1 MAEEKNITVN
11 NDELVANCDQL
22 SSVENR
28 ILTIRGVQ
36 VILDRDLADL
46 YGVETKVLNQSVKR
60 NIERFPEHFR
70 FQLSKHEM
78 DELVTNCDRFK
89 NLKHST
95 VCPFAFTEQGV
106 AMLASVLRSETAIR
120 VSIRIMDAF
129 VSMRHFLI
137 NNADVFRRLSTIEYH
152 QLEMMQHQQES
163 DKRIDEVFR
172 RLDEGSVQ
180 PKQGIFYDGQVYD
193 AYTFVS
199 DLVKSAKRSIVLIDN
214 YVDETVLTLLD
225 KRDNGI
231 TADIYTQQINQQL
244 RLDINRHNSINQN
257 WRLYTNTHTS
267 QYPPINV
274 SVFRR
279 SHDRFLCIDDV
290 VYHIGASIK
299 DLGKKWFAFAKMEVL
314 TPTEL
319 VAKINE

>member
-1 MAEEKNITVN
+1 MAEEKNI
-11 NDELVANCDQL
+11 
-22 SSVENR
+22 
-28 ILTIRGVQ
+28 IIG
-36 VILDRDLADL
+36 
-46 YGVETKVLNQSVKR
+46 GG
-60 NIERFPEHFR
+60 
-70 FQLSKHEM
+70 
-78 DELVTNCDRFK
+78 ELVTNCDRFK

-129 VSMRHFLI
+129 VSMRYFLI

-199 DLVKSAKRSIVLIDN
+199 DLVKSA
-214 YVDETVLTLLD
+214 
-225 KRDNGI
+225 
-231 TADIYTQQINQQL
+231 
-244 RLDINRHNSINQN
+244 
-257 WRLYTNTHTS
+257 
-267 QYPPINV
+267 
-274 SVFRR
+274 
-279 SHDRFLCIDDV
+279 
-290 VYHIGASIK
+290 
-299 DLGKKWFAFAKMEVL
+299 
-314 TPTEL
+314 
-319 VAKINE
+319 

>member
-1 MAEEKNITVN
+1 MAEEKNI
-11 NDELVANCDQL
+11 
-22 SSVENR
+22 
-28 ILTIRGVQ
+28 IIG
-36 VILDRDLADL
+36 
-46 YGVETKVLNQSVKR
+46 GG
-60 NIERFPEHFR
+60 
-70 FQLSKHEM
+70 
-78 DELVTNCDRFK
+78 ELVTNCDRFK

-137 NNADVFRRLSTIEYH
+137 NNADVLRRLSTIEYH

-199 DLVKSAKRSIVLIDN
+199 DLVKSA
-214 YVDETVLTLLD
+214 
-225 KRDNGI
+225 
-231 TADIYTQQINQQL
+231 
-244 RLDINRHNSINQN
+244 
-257 WRLYTNTHTS
+257 
-267 QYPPINV
+267 
-274 SVFRR
+274 
-279 SHDRFLCIDDV
+279 
-290 VYHIGASIK
+290 
-299 DLGKKWFAFAKMEVL
+299 
-314 TPTEL
+314 
-319 VAKINE
+319 

>member
-1 MAEEKNITVN
+1 MEEEKDIPVN
-11 NDELVANCDQL
+11 NAQLVANCDQL
-22 SSVENR
+22 TSVENK
-28 ILTIRGVQ
+28 ILTIRDVQ

-46 YGVETKVLNQSVKR
+46 YNVETKRLNEQVRR
-60 NIERFPEHFR
+60 NILRFPKNFR
-70 FQLSKHEM
+70 FQLTQNEFQ
-78 DELVTNCDRFK
+78 ELVANCDRFSS
-89 NLKHST
+89 LKHST

-225 KRDNGI
+225 KRVSGV

-244 RLDINRHNSINQN
+244 HLDINRHN
-257 WRLYTNTHTS
+257 S

>member
-1 MAEEKNITVN
+1 VAEEKNITVSN
-11 NDELVANCDQL
+11 SELVANCDQL

-28 ILTIRGVQ
+28 ILIIRGVQ

-46 YGVETKVLNQSVKR
+46 YNVETKRLNEQVRR
-60 NIERFPEHFR
+60 NLLRFPENFR
-70 FQLSKHEM
+70 FQLTQNEFQ
-78 DELVTNCDRFK
+78 ELVANCDRFSS
-89 NLKHST
+89 LKHST

-199 DLVKSAKRSIVLIDN
+199 DLVKSAKRSIILIDN

-225 KRDNGI
+225 KRVIGV

-244 RLDINRHNSINQN
+244 HLDINRHN
-257 WRLYTNTHTS
+257 S

>member
-1 MAEEKNITVN
+1 MAKEKNITVSN
-11 NDELVANCDQL
+11 SELVANCDQL

-46 YGVETKVLNQSVKR
+46 YNVETKRLNEQVRR
-60 NIERFPEHFR
+60 NLLRFPENFR
-70 FQLSKHEM
+70 FQLTQNEFQ
-78 DELVTNCDRFK
+78 ELVANCDRFSS
-89 NLKHST
+89 LKHST

-172 RLDEGSVQ
+172 RLDEGRVR

-199 DLVKSAKRSIVLIDN
+199 DLIKSAKRSIVLIDN

-225 KRDNGI
+225 KRDNSV

-244 RLDINRHNSINQN
+244 RLDIDRHN
-257 WRLYTNTHTS
+257 S

-274 SVFRR
+274 NVFRR
-279 SHDRFLCIDDV
+279 SHDRFLCIDDA

-314 TPTEL
+314 TPAEL
-319 VAKINE
+319 VEKINE

>member
-1 MAEEKNITVN
+1 MAEEKNIIIGGG
-11 NDELVANCDQL
+11 ELD
-22 SSVENR
+22 
-28 ILTIRGVQ
+28 
-36 VILDRDLADL
+36 
-46 YGVETKVLNQSVKR
+46 
-60 NIERFPEHFR
+60 
-70 FQLSKHEM
+70 
-78 DELVTNCDRFK
+78 TNCDRFK

-199 DLVKSAKRSIVLIDN
+199 DLVKSA
-214 YVDETVLTLLD
+214 
-225 KRDNGI
+225 
-231 TADIYTQQINQQL
+231 
-244 RLDINRHNSINQN
+244 
-257 WRLYTNTHTS
+257 
-267 QYPPINV
+267 
-274 SVFRR
+274 
-279 SHDRFLCIDDV
+279 
-290 VYHIGASIK
+290 
-299 DLGKKWFAFAKMEVL
+299 
-314 TPTEL
+314 
-319 VAKINE
+319 

>member
-1 MAEEKNITVN
+1 MAEEKNITVSN
-11 NDELVANCDQL
+11 SELVANCDQL

-28 ILTIRGVQ
+28 ILIIRGVQ

-46 YGVETKVLNQSVKR
+46 YNVETKRLNEQVRR
-60 NIERFPEHFR
+60 NLLRFPENFR
-70 FQLSKHEM
+70 FQLTQNEFQ
-78 DELVTNCDRFK
+78 ELVANCDRFSS
-89 NLKHST
+89 LKHST

-225 KRDNGI
+225 KRVSGV

-244 RLDINRHNSINQN
+244 HLDINRHN
-257 WRLYTNTHTS
+257 S

>member
-1 MAEEKNITVN
+1 MEEEKDIPVN
-11 NDELVANCDQL
+11 NAQLVANCDQL
-22 SSVENR
+22 TSVENK
-28 ILTIRGVQ
+28 ILTIRDVQ

-46 YGVETKVLNQSVKR
+46 YNVETKRLNEQVRR
-60 NIERFPEHFR
+60 NILRFPKNFR
-70 FQLSKHEM
+70 FQLTQNEFQ
-78 DELVTNCDRFK
+78 ELVANCDRFSS
-89 NLKHST
+89 LKHST

-152 QLEMMQHQQES
+152 QLEMLQHQQES

-225 KRDNGI
+225 KRIIGV

-244 RLDINRHNSINQN
+244 HLDINRHN
-257 WRLYTNTHTS
+257 S

-314 TPTEL
+314 TPAEL
-319 VAKINE
+319 IAKISE

>member
-1 MAEEKNITVN
+1 MEEEKDIPVN
-11 NDELVANCDQL
+11 NAQLVANCDQL
-22 SSVENR
+22 TSVENK
-28 ILTIRGVQ
+28 ILTIRNVQ

-46 YGVETKVLNQSVKR
+46 YNVETKRLNEQVRR
-60 NIERFPEHFR
+60 NILRFPKNFR
-70 FQLSKHEM
+70 FQLTQNEFQ
-78 DELVTNCDRFK
+78 ELVANCDRFSS
-89 NLKHST
+89 LKHST

-225 KRDNGI
+225 KRIIGV

-244 RLDINRHNSINQN
+244 HLDINRHN
-257 WRLYTNTHTS
+257 S

-314 TPTEL
+314 TPAEL
-319 VAKINE
+319 IAKINE

>member
-1 MAEEKNITVN
+1 MAEEKNIIVTN
-11 NDELVANCDQL
+11 GEQVANGDQL

-28 ILTIRGVQ
+28 ILTIRDVQ

-46 YGVETKVLNQSVKR
+46 YNVETKRLNEQVRR
-60 NIERFPEHFR
+60 NLLRFPENFR
-70 FQLSKHEM
+70 FQLTQNEFQ
-78 DELVTNCDRFK
+78 ELVANCDRFSS
-89 NLKHST
+89 LKHST

-129 VSMRHFLI
+129 VSMRHFLK

-152 QLEMMQHQQES
+152 QLEMMRHQQES

-172 RLDEGSVQ
+172 KLDEGSVQ

-225 KRDNGI
+225 KRGKGVS
-231 TADIYTQQINQQL
+231 ADIYTQQINHQL
-244 RLDINRHNSINQN
+244 RLDIDRHN
-257 WRLYTNTHTS
+257 S

-319 VAKINE
+319 ITKINE

>member
-1 MAEEKNITVN
+1 MAEEKNITVSN
-11 NDELVANCDQL
+11 GELVANCDRL
-22 SSVENR
+22 SPVENR

-46 YGVETKVLNQSVKR
+46 YNVETKRLNEQVRR
-60 NIERFPEHFR
+60 NLLRFPENFR
-70 FQLSKHEM
+70 FQLTQNEFQ
-78 DELVTNCDRFK
+78 ELVANCDRFSS
-89 NLKHST
+89 LKHST

-137 NNADVFRRLSTIEYH
+137 NNADIFKRLSTIEYH

-172 RLDEGSVQ
+172 RLEEGSVQ
-180 PKQGIFYDGQVYD
+180 PKQGIFYDGQIYD

-225 KRDNGI
+225 KRDKGV
-231 TADIYTQQINQQL
+231 TADIYTQQISRQL
-244 RLDINRHNSINQN
+244 QLDINKHN
-257 WRLYTNTHTS
+257 S

-274 SVFRR
+274 SAFRK

-299 DLGKKWFAFAKMEVL
+299 DLGKKWFAFAKMEML
-314 TPTEL
+314 APTEL
-319 VAKINE
+319 ITKINE

>member
-1 MAEEKNITVN
+1 MEEEKDIPVN
-11 NDELVANCDQL
+11 NAQLVANCDQL
-22 SSVENR
+22 TSVENK
-28 ILTIRGVQ
+28 ILTIRDVQ

-46 YGVETKVLNQSVKR
+46 YNVETKRLNEQVRR
-60 NIERFPEHFR
+60 NFLRFPKNFR
-70 FQLSKHEM
+70 FQLTQNEFQ
-78 DELVTNCDRFK
+78 ELVANCDRFSS
-89 NLKHST
+89 LKHST

-225 KRDNGI
+225 KRIIGV

-244 RLDINRHNSINQN
+244 HLDINRHNS
-257 WRLYTNTHTS
+257 
-267 QYPPINV
+267 QYPPIHV

-314 TPTEL
+314 TPAEL
-319 VAKINE
+319 IAKINE

>member
-1 MAEEKNITVN
+1 MAEEKNIIVN
-11 NDELVANCDQL
+11 NGELVANCDQL
-22 SSVENR
+22 PSVENR

-46 YGVETKVLNQSVKR
+46 YDVETKRLNEQVRR
-60 NIERFPEHFR
+60 NLLRFPENFR
-70 FQLSKHEM
+70 FQLTQNEFQ
-78 DELVTNCDRFK
+78 ELVANCDRFSS
-89 NLKHST
+89 LKHST

-172 RLDEGSVQ
+172 RLDEGTVQ

-199 DLVKSAKRSIVLIDN
+199 DLIKSAKRSIVLIDN

-225 KRDNGI
+225 KRGNGV

-244 RLDINRHNSINQN
+244 RLDIDRHN
-257 WRLYTNTHTS
+257 S

-274 SVFRR
+274 NVFRR

-314 TPTEL
+314 PPSEL

>member
-1 MAEEKNITVN
+1 MEEEKDIPVN
-11 NDELVANCDQL
+11 NAQLVANCDQL
-22 SSVENR
+22 TSVENK
-28 ILTIRGVQ
+28 ILTIRDVQ

-46 YGVETKVLNQSVKR
+46 YNVETKRLNEQVRR
-60 NIERFPEHFR
+60 NILRFPKNFR
-70 FQLSKHEM
+70 FQLTQNEFQ
-78 DELVTNCDRFK
+78 ELVANCDRFSS
-89 NLKHST
+89 LKHST

-129 VSMRHFLI
+129 ISMRHFLI

-225 KRDNGI
+225 KRIIGV

-244 RLDINRHNSINQN
+244 HLDINRHN
-257 WRLYTNTHTS
+257 S

-314 TPTEL
+314 TPAEL
-319 VAKINE
+319 IAKINE

>member
-1 MAEEKNITVN
+1 MAKEKNITVSN
-11 NDELVANCDQL
+11 GELVANCDQL

-46 YGVETKVLNQSVKR
+46 YDVETKRLNEQVRR
-60 NIERFPEHFR
+60 NLLRFPENFR
-70 FQLSKHEM
+70 FQLTQNEFQ
-78 DELVTNCDRFK
+78 ELVANCDRFSS
-89 NLKHST
+89 LKHST

-172 RLDEGSVQ
+172 RLDEGSVHL
-180 PKQGIFYDGQVYD
+180 KQGIFYDGQVYD

-199 DLVKSAKRSIVLIDN
+199 DLIKSAKRSIVLIDN

-225 KRDNGI
+225 KRDDNV

-244 RLDINRHNSINQN
+244 RLDIDRHN
-257 WRLYTNTHTS
+257 S

-274 SVFRR
+274 NVFRR
-279 SHDRFLCIDDV
+279 SHDRFLCIDDI

>member
-1 MAEEKNITVN
+1 MVEEKNIMTSGG
-11 NDELVANCDQL
+11 ELVANCDQL

-28 ILTIRGVQ
+28 ILPIRGVQ
-36 VILDRDLADL
+36 VILDRDLA
-46 YGVETKVLNQSVKR
+46 ETKVLNQSVKR

-70 FQLSKHEM
+70 FQLSRYET

-199 DLVKSAKRSIVLIDN
+199 DLIKSARRSIVLIDN

-225 KRDNGI
+225 KRVIGV

-244 RLDINRHNSINQN
+244 HLDINRHN
-257 WRLYTNTHTS
+257 S

>member
-1 MAEEKNITVN
+1 MEEEKDIPVN
-11 NDELVANCDQL
+11 NAQLVANCDQL
-22 SSVENR
+22 TSVENK
-28 ILTIRGVQ
+28 ILTIRDVQ

-46 YGVETKVLNQSVKR
+46 YNVETKRLNEQVRR
-60 NIERFPEHFR
+60 NILRFPKNFR
-70 FQLSKHEM
+70 FQLTQNEFQ
-78 DELVTNCDRFK
+78 ELVANCDRFSS
-89 NLKHST
+89 LKHST

-152 QLEMMQHQQES
+152 QLEIMQHQQES
-163 DKRIDEVFR
+163 DKRIDEVFQ
-172 RLDEGSVQ
+172 RLDERSVQ

-225 KRDNGI
+225 KRVSGV

-244 RLDINRHNSINQN
+244 HLDINRHN
-257 WRLYTNTHTS
+257 S

>member
-1 MAEEKNITVN
+1 MEEEKDIPVN
-11 NDELVANCDQL
+11 NAQLVANCDQL
-22 SSVENR
+22 TSVENK
-28 ILTIRGVQ
+28 ILTIRNVQ

-46 YGVETKVLNQSVKR
+46 YNVETKRLNEQVRR
-60 NIERFPEHFR
+60 NILRFPKNFR
-70 FQLSKHEM
+70 FQLTQNEFQ
-78 DELVTNCDRFK
+78 ELVANCDRFSS
-89 NLKHST
+89 LKHST

-120 VSIRIMDAF
+120 VSIRIINAF
-129 VSMRHFLI
+129 VSLRHFLI
-137 NNADVFRRLSTIEYH
+137 NNADVFRKLSTIEYH

-172 RLDEGSVQ
+172 RLDERSVQ

-225 KRDNGI
+225 KRIIGV

-244 RLDINRHNSINQN
+244 HLDINRHN
-257 WRLYTNTHTS
+257 S

-314 TPTEL
+314 TPAEL
-319 VAKINE
+319 IAKINE

>member
-1 MAEEKNITVN
+1 MAEEKNI
-11 NDELVANCDQL
+11 
-22 SSVENR
+22 
-28 ILTIRGVQ
+28 IIG
-36 VILDRDLADL
+36 
-46 YGVETKVLNQSVKR
+46 GG
-60 NIERFPEHFR
+60 
-70 FQLSKHEM
+70 
-78 DELVTNCDRFK
+78 ELVTNCDRFK

-137 NNADVFRRLSTIEYH
+137 NNADVIRRLSNIEYH

-199 DLVKSAKRSIVLIDN
+199 DLVKSA
-214 YVDETVLTLLD
+214 
-225 KRDNGI
+225 
-231 TADIYTQQINQQL
+231 
-244 RLDINRHNSINQN
+244 
-257 WRLYTNTHTS
+257 
-267 QYPPINV
+267 
-274 SVFRR
+274 
-279 SHDRFLCIDDV
+279 
-290 VYHIGASIK
+290 
-299 DLGKKWFAFAKMEVL
+299 
-314 TPTEL
+314 
-319 VAKINE
+319 

>member
-1 MAEEKNITVN
+1 
-11 NDELVANCDQL
+11 
-22 SSVENR
+22 
-28 ILTIRGVQ
+28 
-36 VILDRDLADL
+36 
-46 YGVETKVLNQSVKR
+46 
-60 NIERFPEHFR
+60 
-70 FQLSKHEM
+70 
-78 DELVTNCDRFK
+78 
-89 NLKHST
+89 
-95 VCPFAFTEQGV
+95 
-106 AMLASVLRSETAIR
+106 
-120 VSIRIMDAF
+120 MDAF
-129 VSMRHFLI
+129 VSMRHFFI
-137 NNADVFRRLSTIEYH
+137 NNADVFRRLSTIECH
-152 QLEMMQHQQES
+152 QFEMMQHQQES

-199 DLVKSAKRSIVLIDN
+199 DLVKSAKRNIVLIDN

-225 KRDNGI
+225 KRDVGV
-231 TADIYTQQINQQL
+231 TADIYTLQINQQL
-244 RLDINRHNSINQN
+244 RLDINRHNC
-257 WRLYTNTHTS
+257 

-314 TPTEL
+314 TPAEL
-319 VAKINE
+319 IAKINE

>member
-1 MAEEKNITVN
+1 MAEEKNI
-11 NDELVANCDQL
+11 
-22 SSVENR
+22 
-28 ILTIRGVQ
+28 IIG
-36 VILDRDLADL
+36 
-46 YGVETKVLNQSVKR
+46 GG
-60 NIERFPEHFR
+60 
-70 FQLSKHEM
+70 
-78 DELVTNCDRFK
+78 ELVTNCDRFK

-137 NNADVFRRLSTIEYH
+137 NNADVFSRLTTIEYH

-199 DLVKSAKRSIVLIDN
+199 DLVKSA
-214 YVDETVLTLLD
+214 
-225 KRDNGI
+225 
-231 TADIYTQQINQQL
+231 
-244 RLDINRHNSINQN
+244 
-257 WRLYTNTHTS
+257 
-267 QYPPINV
+267 
-274 SVFRR
+274 
-279 SHDRFLCIDDV
+279 
-290 VYHIGASIK
+290 
-299 DLGKKWFAFAKMEVL
+299 
-314 TPTEL
+314 
-319 VAKINE
+319 

>member
-1 MAEEKNITVN
+1 MAEKKSITVSN
-11 NDELVANCDQL
+11 GEPVANCDRL
-22 SSVENR
+22 SPVENR

-46 YGVETKVLNQSVKR
+46 YNVETKRLNEQVRR
-60 NIERFPEHFR
+60 NLLRFPGNFR
-70 FQLSKHEM
+70 FQLTQNEFQ
-78 DELVTNCDRFK
+78 ELVANCDRFSS
-89 NLKHST
+89 LKHST

-106 AMLASVLRSETAIR
+106 SMLASVLRSETAIR

-137 NNADVFRRLSTIEYH
+137 NNADIFKRLSTIEYH

-172 RLDEGSVQ
+172 RLEEGSVQ
-180 PKQGIFYDGQVYD
+180 PKQGIFYDGQIYD

-225 KRDNGI
+225 KRDKGV
-231 TADIYTQQINQQL
+231 TADIYTQQISQQL
-244 RLDINRHNSINQN
+244 QLDINKHN
-257 WRLYTNTHTS
+257 S

-274 SVFRR
+274 SAFRK

-299 DLGKKWFAFAKMEVL
+299 DLGKKWFAFAKMEML

-319 VAKINE
+319 ITKINE

>member
-1 MAEEKNITVN
+1 MGGTIKQLRVKVGNYPRSKNIMAEEKNIMT
-11 NDELVANCDQL
+11 
-22 SSVENR
+22 
-28 ILTIRGVQ
+28 G
-36 VILDRDLADL
+36 
-46 YGVETKVLNQSVKR
+46 GG
-60 NIERFPEHFR
+60 
-70 FQLSKHEM
+70 
-78 DELVTNCDRFK
+78 ELVTNCDRFK

-120 VSIRIMDAF
+120 VSIRIINAF
-129 VSMRHFLI
+129 VSLRHFLI
-137 NNADVFRRLSTIEYH
+137 NNADVFRKLSTIEYH

-172 RLDEGSVQ
+172 RLDERSVQ

-214 YVDETVLTLLD
+214 YVDKTVLTLLD
-225 KRDNGI
+225 KRVIGV

-244 RLDINRHNSINQN
+244 HLDINRHN
-257 WRLYTNTHTS
+257 S

-274 SVFRR
+274 SLFRR

-319 VAKINE
+319 VAKIKE

>member
-1 MAEEKNITVN
+1 MTEEKNITASN
-11 NDELVANCDQL
+11 GEQVANCDQ
-22 SSVENR
+22 SFTVENR

-36 VILDRDLADL
+36 IILDRDLADL
-46 YGVETKVLNQSVKR
+46 YNVETKRLNEQVRR
-60 NIERFPEHFR
+60 NLLRFPENFR
-70 FQLSKHEM
+70 FQLTQNEFQ
-78 DELVTNCDRFK
+78 ELVANCDRFSS
-89 NLKHST
+89 LKHSS

-152 QLEMMQHQQES
+152 QLEMMQHLQES
-163 DKRIDEVFR
+163 DRRIDEVFR
-172 RLDEGSVQ
+172 RLDEGSIQ
-180 PKQGIFYDGQVYD
+180 PKQGIFYDGQIYD

-199 DLVKSAKRSIVLIDN
+199 DLVKCAKGGIVLIDN

-225 KRDNGI
+225 KRAKGV

-244 RLDINRHNSINQN
+244 RLDIAKHN
-257 WRLYTNTHTS
+257 S

-274 SVFRR
+274 SVFHR

-299 DLGKKWFAFAKMEVL
+299 DLGKKWFAFARMEVL
-314 TPTEL
+314 TPAEL
-319 VAKINE
+319 IRKINDK

>member
-1 MAEEKNITVN
+1 MAEEKNITVSN
-11 NDELVANCDQL
+11 SELVANCDQL

-28 ILTIRGVQ
+28 ILIIRGVQ

-46 YGVETKVLNQSVKR
+46 YNVETKRLNEQVRR
-60 NIERFPEHFR
+60 NLLRFPENFR
-70 FQLSKHEM
+70 FQLTQNEFQ
-78 DELVTNCDRFK
+78 ELVANCDRFSS
-89 NLKHST
+89 LKHST

-172 RLDEGSVQ
+172 RLDERSVQ
-180 PKQGIFYDGQVYD
+180 PKQGIFYDEQVYD

-199 DLVKSAKRSIVLIDN
+199 DLVKSAKRSIILIDN

-225 KRDNGI
+225 KRVIGV

-244 RLDINRHNSINQN
+244 HLDINRHN
-257 WRLYTNTHTS
+257 S

-274 SVFRR
+274 SLFRR

>member
-1 MAEEKNITVN
+1 MEEEKDIPVN
-11 NDELVANCDQL
+11 NAQLVANCDQL
-22 SSVENR
+22 TSVENK
-28 ILTIRGVQ
+28 ILTIRDVQ

-46 YGVETKVLNQSVKR
+46 YNVETKRLNEQVRR
-60 NIERFPEHFR
+60 NILRFPKNFR
-70 FQLSKHEM
+70 FQLTQNEFQ
-78 DELVTNCDRFK
+78 ELVANCDRFSS
-89 NLKHST
+89 LKHST

-172 RLDEGSVQ
+172 RLGEGSVQ

-225 KRDNGI
+225 KRIIGV

-244 RLDINRHNSINQN
+244 HLDINRHN
-257 WRLYTNTHTS
+257 S

-314 TPTEL
+314 TPAEL
-319 VAKINE
+319 IAKINE